1 MDVARQHHKAH
12 TTNTEGT
19 HLAEP
24 HAKAPGRT
32 EWPPNTGS
40 FGVGGSRK
48 EATGLEVGDGDNM
61 YCPQSFGTV
70 FARCSR
76 LACAQACVA
85 GRRARTRIL
94 VTDGEGRR

>member
-61 YCPQSFGTV
+61 YCPKASTLCVFGAPGWHV
-70 FARCSR
+70 RRPAWQAGAR
-76 LACAQACVA
+76 AA
-85 GRRARTRIL
+85 GF
-94 VTDGEGRR
+94 